1 MFEYNEKFWDNIE
14 PGYYDKNFK
23 SKKVDNSIQ
32 QLWHYLTF
40 KKQEKYLLES
50 MVHLDY
56 ACGPGTQIG
65 LFSDSKSLGYDASEE
80 QIKYAVNKYKSEKK
94 QFTSKYDEI
103 KDYGKFDIVTIN
115 GLLEYLPHQEILDL
129 IEQIKTYSKK
139 NATILITTPNYSFLF
154 FFIQKLSKYF
164 GIIDYKEVNLSK
176 FNKQSLDKLLRIAD
190 VEIVSIKKIINFGA
204 LFAFVSSEIA
214 MKLEIFFEKLFNNK
228 IGFILMAE
236 LKISKNE

>member
-14 PGYYDKNFK
+14 PGYYDKNFN

-40 KKQEKYLLES
+40 KKQEKHLLES

-94 QFTSKYDEI
+94 QFTNKYDEI

-154 FFIQKLSKYF
+154 IFIEKLSKYF

-176 FNKQSLDKLLRIAD
+176 FNKQSLDKLLRMAD
-190 VEIVSIKKIINFGA
+190 VEIVSIKKIINFGV

>member
-40 KKQEKYLLES
+40 KKQEKYLSES

-94 QFTSKYDEI
+94 QFTNKYDEI

-154 FFIQKLSKYF
+154 FFIEKLSKYF

-190 VEIVSIKKIINFGA
+190 VEIVSIKKIINFGV

>member
-32 QLWHYLTF
+32 QLWHFLTF

-94 QFTSKYDEI
+94 QFTNKDT
-103 KDYGKFDIVTIN
+103 KDYK
-115 GLLEYLPHQEILDL
+115 LQ
-129 IEQIKTYSKK
+129 
-139 NATILITTPNYSFLF
+139 
-154 FFIQKLSKYF
+154 QKLRSTK
-164 GIIDYKEVNLSK
+164 
-176 FNKQSLDKLLRIAD
+176 
-190 VEIVSIKKIINFGA
+190 
-204 LFAFVSSEIA
+204 
-214 MKLEIFFEKLFNNK
+214 
-228 IGFILMAE
+228 
-236 LKISKNE
+236 

>member
-32 QLWHYLTF
+32 QLWHFLTF

-80 QIKYAVNKYKSEKK
+80 QIKSFILLIFFGKDSVLLNCSSRVGVYRGSSKSSKAI
-94 QFTSKYDEI
+94 TS
-103 KDYGKFDIVTIN
+103 VSN
-115 GLLEYLPHQEILDL
+115 
-129 IEQIKTYSKK
+129 S
-139 NATILITTPNYSFLF
+139 
-154 FFIQKLSKYF
+154 
-164 GIIDYKEVNLSK
+164 
-176 FNKQSLDKLLRIAD
+176 SL
-190 VEIVSIKKIINFGA
+190 SIK
-204 LFAFVSSEIA
+204 
-214 MKLEIFFEKLFNNK
+214 
-228 IGFILMAE
+228 
-236 LKISKNE
+236 